1 MWAEWGSDAIQ
12 YLDKGASTN
21 DGVTWRGGLRMSTV
35 TGAAILVVRDD
46 PSELRKL
53 VERRFGLDYLVE
65 AARSVPATTPSYL
78 RFLPG

>member
-1 MWAEWGSDAIQ
+1 MGFRRDPVPGQGRVHERRCHLAGRASDV
-12 YLDKGASTN
+12 DRN
-21 DGVTWRGGLRMSTV
+21 R
-35 TGAAILVVRDD
+35 AAILVVRDD